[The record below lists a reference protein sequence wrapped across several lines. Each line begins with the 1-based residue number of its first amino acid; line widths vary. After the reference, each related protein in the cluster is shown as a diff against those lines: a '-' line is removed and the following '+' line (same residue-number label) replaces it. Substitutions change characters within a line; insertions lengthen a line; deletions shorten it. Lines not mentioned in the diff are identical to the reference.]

1 MRHFSIR
8 SLLGVSLLFLVIIPA
23 LLVAWWMFQRNASLV
38 NESANR
44 ALQQSAAR
52 EQAVAQNHLQLAFG
66 TLDGLL
72 PENRSQVQTA
82 QALTWV
88 RDPALFAP
96 MAFALTRASPNLR
109 FVYFTSAAGDV
120 YGVEN
125 AVEGFRFGGRGSIDS
140 GARLFSTR
148 AANTPLNLTGAESES
163 PDPRSRPWYDAAL
176 LAKAR
181 VFSPVTVYPD
191 SKQLVITLSQP
202 VYDNIGAAAGV
213 LGADLSLQPL
223 VALLREQRVS
233 PRSVAYLVDDKG
245 FLIASTDDDVMVT
258 KGSGQFLL
266 RTPHSSGNPL
276 IRDTF
281 SALEK
286 QWAGAPE
293 LRNAHSE
300 RLLRIGVADQ
310 SIFAVHRSVGSNM
323 GLRWKLVIAAPESD
337 FSKDI
342 DASMRALLAGVV
354 ALILLG
360 ILATSL
366 SARHLEK
373 VLRRLTRN
381 ADQLANGIELS
392 TSHRTP
398 VLELNALSKSL
409 YFCSLQFNENNFN
422 ALSELVSEDPGDPGD
437 FGGPAHQTI
446 VVDAEHQPQAT
457 LLAVATSDAPAS
469 NAAPG
474 PVQLLL
480 QPDIQ
485 TVNALQARLLSTTTE
500 LAAARDRAL
509 AATRSK
515 AAFLAMISHE
525 LRTPLNGVVGMSA
538 LLADTPLNAE
548 QRDYMQSLDVSG
560 QQLQA
565 LVDEILEYSRTESGE
580 LVLEMAP
587 MNVRSV
593 VEEACDQ
600 VARAAL
606 AKGIKFTV
614 DVPGRVQK
622 DVDGALVPWV
632 IQADAAR
639 LGQVLSQLVSNAVKF
654 TDGGS
659 ISVQVRPF
667 EKYPLAG
674 LPMLEARV
682 VDTGPGISAD
692 QLLYVFNAF
701 TQLDSS
707 INRQHAGIGLGL
719 ATCKRLVELMG
730 GQIGVESELGVG
742 STFWL
747 TMLAPWADWPA
758 MPGTA
763 SLNWDGA
770 APGAEAPAAPASPK
784 MSILVV
790 DDNLIN
796 LKVACA
802 MLLKFGYSILT
813 AEGGREAINKVA
825 ACLAKGDKLGA
836 VLMDVHMPD
845 VDGVQAT
852 LAIRAAHGALAP
864 PVIALTAGASGE
876 DRQRCMDAGMVEYL
890 TKPLHISAL
899 ASVLDRWVESGL
911 VFDPT
916 RAGGMVKKP
925 EQTIKMF
932 VDIPIEVELPKF
944 EPFNDVDMS
953 MPAVMVDFD
962 RLTDFKEFDDA
973 ELSMTREVIGL
984 LFNEVPLQLAAIDG
998 AIASRDVAR
1007 LIRAAHSLRG
1017 AASNVGAVTLQHL
1030 CSVLERGTLEAQAV
1044 PDDAPACLVALH
1056 SAWRRTRPLLENW
1069 R

>member
-8 SLLGVSLLFLVIIPA
+8 SLLGLSLLFLVIIPA
-23 LLVAWWMFQRNASLV
+23 LLVVWWMFQRNASLV
-38 NESANR
+38 DESANR
-44 ALQQSAAR
+44 ALQQSAAH
-52 EQAVAQNHLQLAFG
+52 EQAVAQNHLQLAFS

-88 RDPALFAP
+88 QDPALFAP

-148 AANTPLNLTGAESES
+148 PANTPLKLTGAEGES

-176 LAKAR
+176 LAKTR

-202 VYDNIGAAAGV
+202 VYDSTGAAAGV

-223 VALLREQRVS
+223 IALLREQRVS

-245 FLIASTDDDVMVT
+245 FLVASTDDDVMVT
-258 KGSGQFLL
+258 EGSGQFLL
-266 RTPHSSGNPL
+266 RTPHSSSNPL

-293 LRNAHSE
+293 LRKAHSE
-300 RLLRIGVADQ
+300 RLLRFGIADQ

-337 FSKDI
+337 FSKDL
-342 DASMRALLAGVV
+342 DASLGILLAGVA

-381 ADQLANGIELS
+381 ADQLANGAELS

-409 YFCSLQFNENNFN
+409 YFCSLQFNENNFD
-422 ALSELVSEDPGDPGD
+422 ALSELISEDPGS
-437 FGGPAHQTI
+437 ATHQTD
-446 VVDAEHQPQAT
+446 VVDVVHQPQAT
-457 LLAVATSDAPAS
+457 LLAVATSDVPAG
-469 NAAPG
+469 NAAPV
-474 PVQLLL
+474 PVQLAL
-480 QPDIQ
+480 QPDTQ

-500 LAAARDRAL
+500 LAAARDRSL

-515 AAFLAMISHE
+515 AAFLAVISHE

-538 LLADTPLNAE
+538 LLAGTPLNAE

-593 VEEACDQ
+593 VEDACDQ

-606 AKGIKFTV
+606 AKGIKLTV
-614 DVPGRVQK
+614 DVPGRVQR
-622 DVDGALVPWV
+622 DVDGAQVPWV

-654 TDGGS
+654 TDSGS

-667 EKYPLAG
+667 GQYPLAG

-682 VDTGPGISAD
+682 VDTGPGIAAD
-692 QLLYVFNAF
+692 QLRYVFNAF

-707 INRQHAGIGLGL
+707 SSRQHAGTGLGL

-730 GQIGVESELGVG
+730 GQIGVESEPAVG

-763 SLNWDGA
+763 SLTRDGA
-770 APGAEAPAAPASPK
+770 AAGDQAPAAPASPK

-899 ASVLDRWVESGL
+899 ASVLDRWVESGS

-916 RAGGMVKKP
+916 RAGGMVEKP

-932 VDIPIEVELPKF
+932 PDIPIEVELPKF

-984 LFNEVPLQLAAIDG
+984 LFNEVPLQLAAIDA

-1044 PDDAPACLVALH
+1044 PDDAPACLVAMH
-1056 SAWRRTRPLLENW
+1056 SAWSRTRPLLENW

>member
-8 SLLGVSLLFLVIIPA
+8 SLLGLSLLFLVIIPA
-23 LLVAWWMFQRNASLV
+23 LLVVWWVYQRNASLV
-38 NESANR
+38 DESANR

-52 EQAVAQNHLQLAFG
+52 EQAVAQNHLQLAFS

-72 PENRSQVQTA
+72 PENKSQVQTA

-125 AVEGFRFGGRGSIDS
+125 AAEGFRFGGRGSIDS

-148 AANTPLNLTGAESES
+148 PANAPLKLTGAEGES
-163 PDPRSRPWYDAAL
+163 PDPRGRPWYDAAL

-202 VYDNIGAAAGV
+202 VFDNTGAAAGV

-223 VALLREQRVS
+223 VVLLREQRVS

-245 FLIASTDDDVMVT
+245 FLVASTDDDVMVT
-258 KGSGQFLL
+258 EGSGQFLL
-266 RTPHSSGNPL
+266 RTPHSSSNAL

-286 QWAGAPE
+286 QWAGAPD
-293 LRNAHSE
+293 LRNAPSE
-300 RLLRIGVADQ
+300 RLLRFGLTDQ
-310 SIFAVHRSVGSNM
+310 RIFAVHRSVGSNM

-337 FSKDI
+337 FNQDP
-342 DASMRALLAGVV
+342 DASLSVLFAGLAG
-354 ALILLG
+354 LILLG
-360 ILATSL
+360 ILVTSL
-366 SARHLEK
+366 GGRHLEK
-373 VLRRLTRN
+373 VLRQLTRN
-381 ADQLANGIELS
+381 ADQLANGVALS
-392 TSHRTP
+392 KGLRTP
-398 VLELNALSKSL
+398 VREFNALSKSL
-409 YFCSLQFNENNFN
+409 SDCSAQFNENNFDV
-422 ALSELVSEDPGDPGD
+422 LSELVSEDSGAFLGD
-437 FGGPAHQTI
+437 TCS
-446 VVDAEHQPQAT
+446 AEAVHQPQPTLVAT
-457 LLAVATSDAPAS
+457 LLTDAPVQT
-469 NAAPG
+469 APL
-474 PVQLLL
+474 Q
-480 QPDIQ
+480 QPDSQ
-485 TVNALQARLLSTTTE
+485 TFNTLQARLLSTTTE
-500 LAAARDRAL
+500 LAAARDRSL

-515 AAFLAMISHE
+515 AAFLAVISHE

-538 LLADTPLNAE
+538 LLANTPLNAE
-548 QRDYMQSLDVSG
+548 QRDYMHSLEVSG

-606 AKGIKFTV
+606 AKGIKLTV
-614 DVPGRVQK
+614 DVPGRIQR
-622 DVDGALVPWV
+622 DVDGALIPWV

-654 TDGGS
+654 TESGS
-659 ISVQVRPF
+659 VSVQVRPF
-667 EKYPLAG
+667 GKYPLVG

-682 VDTGPGISAD
+682 IDTGQGIAAD
-692 QLLYVFNAF
+692 QLRHVFSAF

-707 INRQHAGIGLGL
+707 ISRQHGGTGLGL

-730 GQIGVESELGVG
+730 GQIGVESEPGVG

-747 TMLAPWADWPA
+747 TILAPWADWPA
-758 MPGTA
+758 GP
-763 SLNWDGA
+763 GA
-770 APGAEAPAAPASPK
+770 ASPGRDGIVAGAGAPAGPTSPK

-802 MLLKFGYSILT
+802 MLLKFGYAILT
-813 AEGGREAINKVA
+813 AEGGREAIHKVA
-825 ACLAKGDKLGA
+825 ACLAKGEKLGA

-845 VDGVQAT
+845 VDGIQAT
-852 LAIRAAHGALAP
+852 LAIRAAHGSLAP

-899 ASVLDRWVESGL
+899 ASVLDRWVESGS
-911 VFDPT
+911 VFDPS
-916 RAGGMVKKP
+916 RAGGMVEKP
-925 EQTIKMF
+925 EQTVKM
-932 VDIPIEVELPKF
+932 VCDVPVEVELPKF
-944 EPFNDVDMS
+944 EPFNDVDLS

-984 LFNEVPLQLAAIDG
+984 LFSEVPLQLAAIEQ
-998 AIASRDVAR
+998 AIASNDVPR

-1044 PDDAPACLVALH
+1044 PDDAPACLVAMH
-1056 SAWRRTRPLLENW
+1056 SAWSRTRPLLENW

>member
-8 SLLGVSLLFLVIIPA
+8 SLLGVCLLFLVIIPA

-148 AANTPLNLTGAESES
+148 AANTPLNLTGAESKS

-202 VYDNIGAAAGV
+202 VYDNTGAAAGV

-258 KGSGQFLL
+258 EGSGQFLL

-342 DASMRALLAGVV
+342 YASMRALLAGVA

-381 ADQLANGIELS
+381 ADQLANGAALS
-392 TSHRTP
+392 KSHRTP
-398 VLELNALSKSL
+398 VREFNVLSKSL
-409 YFCSLQFNENNFN
+409 SECSVQFHENNFD
-422 ALSELVSEDPGDPGD
+422 ALSELVSEDPGSPT
-437 FGGPAHQTI
+437 HQTD
-446 VVDAEHQPQAT
+446 VVDAMHQPQAT
-457 LLAVATSDAPAS
+457 LLAAATSDAPAG
-469 NAAPG
+469 NAAPVPV
-474 PVQLLL
+474 PVQLPL
-480 QPDIQ
+480 QPDTQ

-515 AAFLAMISHE
+515 AAFLAVISHE

-593 VEEACDQ
+593 VEDACDQ

-606 AKGIKFTV
+606 AKGIKLTV
-614 DVPGRVQK
+614 DVPGRVQR

-654 TDGGS
+654 TDSGS
-659 ISVQVRPF
+659 ISVQVRLF

-682 VDTGPGISAD
+682 VDTGPGIPAD
-692 QLLYVFNAF
+692 QLLHVFHAF

-763 SLNWDGA
+763 PLTRDGA
-770 APGAEAPAAPASPK
+770 APGAEAPAEPASPK

-899 ASVLDRWVESGL
+899 ASVLDRWVESGS

-916 RAGGMVKKP
+916 RAGGIVKKP

-944 EPFNDVDMS
+944 EAFNDVDMS

-984 LFNEVPLQLAAIDG
+984 LFSEVPLQLAAIDV